1 MPETEDQPVE
11 TPRKRRRW
19 KRWTLL
25 VLFVLFITALLVLNG
40 PGWRWIAGR
49 AVAHYLPEL
58 GLSGTVEFQGTLTNG
73 EILLK
78 GVDLHGDGAVR
89 SVQLDQMVLRY
100 LPGRVIHGE
109 IEAVRIDGLHAELDL
124 DRPWPGAKPKAEE
137 TKPPDLSK
145 LSETLRSLRQRIV
158 PVQADISDLRV
169 NLNKGTQHVFGLASM
184 DLTHKGGDDR
194 FTLKLGELTF
204 ANDRKLPPQETAL
217 TWGNESIALEKALLM
232 PGLSVEALKASLPAN
247 GTLTYEG
254 AVLVN
259 DARLTAIGSLDEGH
273 LRLTRG
279 TLVAKPVAALFGA
292 EIPADGTLETLEVD
306 VRGLQGGLKTLD
318 GNIRAGLRS
327 MSYQD
332 WQVPALRLNAGLKGT
347 SVTADVNAEALGSP
361 LTITAKSTISREPAG
376 LRFQQASADISIPDA
391 ASVMTALRTKEMKAL
406 KDPAP
411 VPASALQATVAASFK
426 NGAIAKADT
435 HLVLAPVRPE
445 TVTSLDV
452 TAGWVPNGP
461 VDATI
466 IVDGGNVNATVDP
479 AAKRYKSRASFEN
492 FTPDRL
498 HGWLAAFAVNV
509 PPGMTVRAT
518 WEGEGSF
525 GPNDHKGHAAIAN
538 FVSVKASGGPLTA
551 STDLDY
557 DWPKRAEVRGLTVLQ
572 GPEKI
577 VCNAKL
583 ADQLLTLQQLQ
594 WTDGNDVLLD
604 GTASIPVTENPA
616 DWKGLLKQ
624 TRPLSIDIE
633 SRDLALSKLH
643 PFLPPTTRFPD
654 AARGKLT
661 LHVAGTPAEP
671 AIDAVLM
678 ARDLGV
684 TGQPKVP
691 KADLDLTL
699 KTQGAELL
707 VEGTLATPGYPAAN
721 LSAKLPFRP
730 GVWIDKPEVLKDE
743 KLEALARI
751 PNLDLSRF
759 TALAPGVKSLAGS
772 LSADLTVGG
781 TIGKPEPLGT
791 VDLKNGAVAPLN
803 ENVPTLQG
811 IGLKATA
818 NPTGVMLERLALQMD
833 GGTFDGHGK
842 LTLAN
847 GKPDNVDLSFRGRA
861 LPLKRDES
869 MIVRADTDLSVRG
882 PWATATVSGSVA
894 IIDSLFYRD
903 IELLPIGVPFNQP
916 SPPSLPPIDTA
927 KKDAAAEAIPEPFR
941 NWALSVKAK
950 TANAFLIRGNLATGE
965 AILDVDV
972 TGTLGKPAPRGK
984 AILRDVSAKLP
995 FSTLIVDEGT
1005 VDFRP
1010 ETPFDPTLNIRG
1022 RSTIRP
1028 YEVNVYVYGAVSDP
1042 KVLTTSN
1049 PPLPESEVMTLLATG
1064 TTTSGIADP
1073 QAATTRGAQLLL
1085 EELRRG
1091 RIRSA
1096 RRLQPL
1102 LKILDRV
1109 DFQIGEENRYSGQK
1123 FNSATI
1129 NLDDNWLISAGMGEQ
1144 GNSRVTL
1151 MYLLRFR

>member
-1 MPETEDQPVE
+1 
-11 TPRKRRRW
+11 
-19 KRWTLL
+19 
-25 VLFVLFITALLVLNG
+25 
-40 PGWRWIAGR
+40 
-49 AVAHYLPEL
+49 
-58 GLSGTVEFQGTLTNG
+58 
-73 EILLK
+73 
-78 GVDLHGDGAVR
+78 
-89 SVQLDQMVLRY
+89 
-100 LPGRVIHGE
+100 
-109 IEAVRIDGLHAELDL
+109 
-124 DRPWPGAKPKAEE
+124 
-137 TKPPDLSK
+137 
-145 LSETLRSLRQRIV
+145 
-158 PVQADISDLRV
+158 
-169 NLNKGTQHVFGLASM
+169 
-184 DLTHKGGDDR
+184 
-194 FTLKLGELTF
+194 
-204 ANDRKLPPQETAL
+204 
-217 TWGNESIALEKALLM
+217 
-232 PGLSVEALKASLPAN
+232 
-247 GTLTYEG
+247 
-254 AVLVN
+254 
-259 DARLTAIGSLDEGH
+259 
-273 LRLTRG
+273 
-279 TLVAKPVAALFGA
+279 
-292 EIPADGTLETLEVD
+292 
-306 VRGLQGGLKTLD
+306 
-318 GNIRAGLRS
+318 
-327 MSYQD
+327 
-332 WQVPALRLNAGLKGT
+332 
-347 SVTADVNAEALGSP
+347 
-361 LTITAKSTISREPAG
+361 
-376 LRFQQASADISIPDA
+376 
-391 ASVMTALRTKEMKAL
+391 
-406 KDPAP
+406 
-411 VPASALQATVAASFK
+411 
-426 NGAIAKADT
+426 
-435 HLVLAPVRPE
+435 
-445 TVTSLDV
+445 
-452 TAGWVPNGP
+452 
-461 VDATI
+461 
-466 IVDGGNVNATVDP
+466 
-479 AAKRYKSRASFEN
+479 
-492 FTPDRL
+492 
-498 HGWLAAFAVNV
+498 
-509 PPGMTVRAT
+509 
-518 WEGEGSF
+518 
-525 GPNDHKGHAAIAN
+525 
-538 FVSVKASGGPLTA
+538 
-551 STDLDY
+551 
-557 DWPKRAEVRGLTVLQ
+557 
-572 GPEKI
+572 
-577 VCNAKL
+577 
-583 ADQLLTLQQLQ
+583 
-594 WTDGNDVLLD
+594 
-604 GTASIPVTENPA
+604 
-616 DWKGLLKQ
+616 
-624 TRPLSIDIE
+624 
-633 SRDLALSKLH
+633 
-643 PFLPPTTRFPD
+643 
-654 AARGKLT
+654 
-661 LHVAGTPAEP
+661 
-671 AIDAVLM
+671 
-678 ARDLGV
+678 
-684 TGQPKVP
+684 
-691 KADLDLTL
+691 
-699 KTQGAELL
+699 
-707 VEGTLATPGYPAAN
+707 
-721 LSAKLPFRP
+721 
-730 GVWIDKPEVLKDE
+730 
-743 KLEALARI
+743 
-751 PNLDLSRF
+751 
-759 TALAPGVKSLAGS
+759 
-772 LSADLTVGG
+772 
-781 TIGKPEPLGT
+781 
-791 VDLKNGAVAPLN
+791 
-803 ENVPTLQG
+803 VPTLQG